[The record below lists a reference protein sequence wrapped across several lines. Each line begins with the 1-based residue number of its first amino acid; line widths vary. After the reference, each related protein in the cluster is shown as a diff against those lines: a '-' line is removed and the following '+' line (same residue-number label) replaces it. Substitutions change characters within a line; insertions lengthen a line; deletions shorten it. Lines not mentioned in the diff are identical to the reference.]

1 MEDTAGYWNI
11 VGNESAFP
19 LLAPCVPTQLTVA
32 TSFLATTALH
42 GSSKKLPLFP
52 HQVEDSNSCP
62 HLLLSFFIGY
72 LKMFTALKNMPSL
85 NSLPKEVRIADHFT
99 CLLKNQYAGQE
110 ATIRTRRGT
119 MDWFK
124 SRKDKYIKAVYC
136 HPAYLTYKH
145 STSCEILNWMNY
157 KLESRLQGKI
167 STTSDMHSTG
177 RK

>member
-1 MEDTAGYWNI
+1 
-11 VGNESAFP
+11 
-19 LLAPCVPTQLTVA
+19 
-32 TSFLATTALH
+32 
-42 GSSKKLPLFP
+42 
-52 HQVEDSNSCP
+52 
-62 HLLLSFFIGY
+62 
-72 LKMFTALKNMPSL
+72 MFTALKNMPSL
-85 NSLPKEVRIADHFT
+85 NSLHKEVRIADHFT

-110 ATIRTRRGT
+110 ATIRTRHGT

-124 SRKDKYIKAVYC
+124 TRKDKYIKAVYC